1 MSGWT
6 SWLVGKR
13 ENPNAAR
20 EAIIGLRQQLL
31 MLDKKEEHLNKK
43 IDDETRKAKAAVTTN
58 KRGKCGVVRWQCS
71 RRAQR
76 V

>member
-1 MSGWT
+1 M
-6 SWLVGKR
+6 GKR

-43 IDDETRKAKAAVTTN
+43 IDDEMRKAKAAVTTN
-58 KRGKCGVVRWQCS
+58 KRGECDIDMEGGRCPKS
-71 RRAQR
+71 L
-76 V
+76 